1 MCSPACTCHSV
12 LTDDESR
19 QVWCCAGSS
28 YPTLFIDTPVAEF
41 ATQMNSNYFTSLYM
55 AHAVLKSW
63 LQPSGKKVSAEATG
77 SAEKSTGVTPLPRHL
92 IFTASF
98 LAFYS
103 FAGYA
108 AYSPAKAALRSLSD
122 SLSQEMNLYS
132 AAHPHEPRVRLHT
145 IFPAGILTESYEAEN
160 RIKSDLTK
168 HLEEGDKPETPEVI
182 ASKSIKGLESG
193 QEHVTTDF
201 QTGLV
206 RRSMLG
212 GSVRGG
218 FLRGLGDWA
227 IAGLI
232 AIIMVIVRGDHDK
245 KVRSW
250 GSQYGTTGRKG
261 GDTPA

>member
-1 MCSPACTCHSV
+1 MLTCLCMS
-12 LTDDESR
+12 LTNPD

-28 YPTLFIDTPVAEF
+28 YPTLFIDTPVSEF

-55 AHAVLKSW
+55 AHAVLRSW
-63 LQPSGKKVSAEATG
+63 LQPSGQKASSVEAAGSSDKYTG
-77 SAEKSTGVTPLPRHL
+77 GTLLPRHL

-145 IFPAGILTESYEAEN
+145 IFPAGILSESYEAEN

-168 HLEEGDKPETPEVI
+168 HLEEGDRPETPEVI

-193 QEHVTTDF
+193 QELITTDF

-218 FLRGLGDWA
+218 FLRVLGDWVL
-227 IAGLI
+227 AGLL
-232 AIIMVIVRGDHDK
+232 AIVMVLVRADHDK

-261 GDTPA
+261 GVTPA